1 LFYFYFLMNVV
12 VQHSEESADAQ
23 ALEADRLTGVE
34 LKATAED
41 VKYSTIGR
49 EMDATFA
56 GSFSADPL
64 LFDVIS
70 GLFAPPS
77 LRSFCAV

>member
-1 LFYFYFLMNVV
+1 LNVV
-12 VQHSEESADAQ
+12 VQHAEESADAQ
-23 ALEADRLTGVE
+23 ALEADRLTGME

-56 GSFSADPL
+56 G
-64 LFDVIS
+64 
-70 GLFAPPS
+70 
-77 LRSFCAV
+77 